1 VRPARHGL
9 LATAV
14 GAAALVL
21 HQDLRPMQR
30 RAAAA
35 RTLAEHG
42 SRGR

>member
-21 HQDLRPMQR
+21 HQQLGPLEHRS
-30 RAAAA
+30 ATTA
-35 RTLAEHG
+35 R
-42 SRGR
+42 